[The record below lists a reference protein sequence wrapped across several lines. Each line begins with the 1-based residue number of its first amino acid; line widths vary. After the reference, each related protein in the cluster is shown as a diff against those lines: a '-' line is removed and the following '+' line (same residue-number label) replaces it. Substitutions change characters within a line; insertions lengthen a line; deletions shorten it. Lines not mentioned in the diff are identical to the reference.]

1 MPSLL
6 TIKKRADFIKKMYD
20 EAPTTNCF
28 NTIVHGPLKVGK
40 TTLLKTAV
48 KPVLIHS
55 FDPGGWQVLR
65 DEIDRGEVLVDTRFE
80 EDNPY
85 KPRAYKIWKDEFAT
99 LCQEGFFNHVGTF
112 AIDSVTSWQ
121 QVIMYDVI
129 AKAAVKFPKR
139 RVVGSQPFE
148 EDWLPQM
155 QEIENNMRRFL
166 SLPCNCVLLGH
177 SEYQL
182 DREKNIIGD
191 LGLMITGKL
200 RTRIPALFS
209 EIYHLRIKNFRT
221 GERELIT
228 QPDYQLMAGTRIGS
242 GGKLEKV
249 EKPDFK
255 HIMRKVGMSTEDK
268 PLFKDLET
276 E

>member
-1 MPSLL
+1 
-6 TIKKRADFIKKMYD
+6 
-20 EAPTTNCF
+20 
-28 NTIVHGPLKVGK
+28 
-40 TTLLKTAV
+40 
-48 KPVLIHS
+48 
-55 FDPGGWQVLR
+55 
-65 DEIDRGEVLVDTRFE
+65 
-80 EDNPY
+80 
-85 KPRAYKIWKDEFAT
+85 
-99 LCQEGFFNHVGTF
+99 
-112 AIDSVTSWQ
+112 
-121 QVIMYDVI
+121 
-129 AKAAVKFPKR
+129 
-139 RVVGSQPFE
+139 
-148 EDWLPQM
+148 
-155 QEIENNMRRFL
+155 
-166 SLPCNCVLLGH
+166 
-177 SEYQL
+177 
-182 DREKNIIGD
+182 
-191 LGLMITGKL
+191 MITGKL